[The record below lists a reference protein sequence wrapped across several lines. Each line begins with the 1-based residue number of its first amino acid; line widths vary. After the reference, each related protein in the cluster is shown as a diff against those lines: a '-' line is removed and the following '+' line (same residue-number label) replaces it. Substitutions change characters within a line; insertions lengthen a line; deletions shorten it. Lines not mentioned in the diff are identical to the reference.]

1 MTDSSAHGV
10 SRFRRRCDGS
20 LSIFGILQNAETWF
34 KSVFSSPTPKKH
46 MTTENTMRLD
56 TSRSRRVTAVEL
68 VRDALR
74 TAILRG
80 DLPGGSRLVQTEIA
94 AQLAVSTTPV
104 REAMRDLA
112 SEGLITLDSHRI
124 GTVRKPDWDEM
135 VEIVEMRR
143 ALEEVAIR
151 RAMAGI
157 TPEQINEARQVADQ
171 LSEEE
176 DIGSW
181 VQTNIRFHSIF
192 HHATRTR
199 RLSQVLVGLEGA
211 GGVFVAQ
218 AQQLHPEIRRR
229 AIADHYALLEAI
241 TAGDVEEAVSIQH
254 RHIGLPL
261 EAFRLDTGSPG
272 ETAHQ
277 SEE

>member
-1 MTDSSAHGV
+1 MG
-10 SRFRRRCDGS
+10 
-20 LSIFGILQNAETWF
+20 LNAST
-34 KSVFSSPTPKKH
+34 
-46 MTTENTMRLD
+46 
-56 TSRSRRVTAVEL
+56 SRRVTAVEL

-80 DLPGGSRLVQTEIA
+80 DLPGGSRLVQTDIA
-94 AQLAVSTTPV
+94 AQLDVSTTPV

-151 RAMAGI
+151 RAITGI
-157 TPEQINEARQVADQ
+157 TPEQLIQAKQVADE

-192 HHATRTR
+192 HRATGTK
-199 RLSQVLVGLEGA
+199 RLSNVLLALEEA

-229 AIADHYALLEAI
+229 AIADHFALLEAFS
-241 TAGDVEEAVSIQH
+241 AGDVDKAMGIQYG
-254 RHIGLPL
+254 HISLPL
-261 EAFRLDTGSPG
+261 EAYELDTHGSSG
-272 ETAHQ
+272 
-277 SEE
+277 

>member
-1 MTDSSAHGV
+1 MT
-10 SRFRRRCDGS
+10 
-20 LSIFGILQNAETWF
+20 I
-34 KSVFSSPTPKKH
+34 
-46 MTTENTMRLD
+46 ENSMRLN

-68 VRDALR
+68 VHDALR

-94 AQLAVSTTPV
+94 AQLDVSTTPV

-124 GTVRKPDWDEM
+124 GTVRRPDWDEM

-157 TPEQINEARQVADQ
+157 TPEQLDEARQVADQ
-171 LSEEE
+171 LSREE

-181 VQTNIRFHSIF
+181 VQANIRFHAIF
-192 HHATRTR
+192 HQATRTR
-199 RLSQVLVGLEGA
+199 RLSQVLLALEGA

-218 AQQLHPEIRRR
+218 AQQLHPEMRRR
-229 AIADHYALLEAI
+229 AIADHFALLEAFS
-241 TAGDVEEAVSIQH
+241 AGDADRALAIQH
-254 RHIGLPL
+254 GHIGLPL
-261 EAFRLDTGSPG
+261 EAFRLETGSVG
-272 ETAHQ
+272 ETGHH